1 MLSLKDKMD
10 ALDQVKNLI
19 NESQNVLIAPGMLAL
34 GDSLSSA
41 LALLFT
47 LRKLGKN
54 ANVLI
59 DKIPE
64 NFQFLANLE
73 PFSSKDFVISIDG
86 SEKEIGEMRYEK
98 NEKGLKIYLTLK
110 QGKISQHDVAFS
122 TLGQNPDLVIALGIK
137 SAQELSAYHAPV
149 LNIDNQPSNENFGEV
164 NLIETT
170 KSLAEI
176 SLNLIKALGP
186 ELIQGNVATCLL
198 TGIICA
204 SRNFRN
210 PETKPKTFETS
221 AYLINQGA
229 DHQKIIQHL
238 YKQKSIA
245 QIKFLGRILEKLNFD
260 KEKELYD
267 VALTAADF
275 QESNV
280 HPKDLGFTI
289 EELKFNFRYLPN
301 LLILW
306 ESHASPVTI
315 RGVFYSTKPGLVEK
329 ILENYEGVSRGE
341 GVLFS
346 TKESDLA
353 LVKEKILKIL

>member
-1 MLSLKDKMD
+1 MD
-10 ALDQVKNLI
+10 AQSQVKSLI
-19 NESQNVLIAPGMLAL
+19 DSSQNILIAPGQQAL

-47 LRKLGKN
+47 LRKMGKN
-54 ANVLI
+54 ANILI

-64 NFQFLANLE
+64 NFQFLAHLE
-73 PFSSKDFVISIDG
+73 PFSSKDFVIAIDG

-98 NEKGLKIYLTLK
+98 SANGLKIYLTLNK
-110 QGKISQHDVAFS
+110 GKISAQDVSFS
-122 TLGQNPDLVIALGIK
+122 TLGQNHDLVIALGMK
-137 SAQELSAYHAPV
+137 SPRDLDRYQAPI

-170 KSLAEI
+170 NSLAEI
-176 SLNLIKALGP
+176 SLNLIKTLGP
-186 ELIQGNVATCLL
+186 ELVQGNVATCLL
-198 TGIICA
+198 AGVICA
-204 SRNFRN
+204 SQNFRN
-210 PETKPKTFETS
+210 AETKPKTFEIS

-229 DHQKIIQHL
+229 DHQKIIQRL

-245 QIKFLGRILEKLNFD
+245 QIRILGRILEKLNFD
-260 KEKELYD
+260 QEKELYD
-267 VALTAADF
+267 AALTEQDF
-275 QESNV
+275 QECQV
-280 HPKDLGFTI
+280 RPKDLGFI
-289 EELKFNFRYLPN
+289 VEELKFNFRYLPN

-306 ESHASPVTI
+306 ESHNSPMNI

-346 TKESDLA
+346 TQESDLI

>member
-1 MLSLKDKMD
+1 MD
-10 ALDQVKNLI
+10 ALSQVKNLI
-19 NESQNVLIAPGMLAL
+19 EDSQNILIVPNPQTL

-47 LRKLGKN
+47 LRKMGKN
-54 ANVLI
+54 ANILT

-73 PFSSKDFVISIDG
+73 PFSSRDFVISIDG

-98 NEKGLKIYLTLK
+98 NENGLKIYLTLNK
-110 QGKISQHDVAFS
+110 GKISEQDVAFS
-122 TLGQNPDLVIALGIK
+122 TLGQNPDLLITLGIK
-137 SAQELSAYHAPV
+137 SSKDLDCYRAPI
-149 LNIDNQPSNENFGEV
+149 LNIDNQSLNETFGEV

-170 KSLAEI
+170 NSLAEI
-176 SLNLIKALGP
+176 SLNLIKVLGP
-186 ELIQGNVATCLL
+186 ELISGNIATCLL
-198 TGIICA
+198 TGVICA
-204 SRNFRN
+204 SQNFRD
-210 PETKPKTFETS
+210 PKTKPKTFETS

-238 YKQKSIA
+238 YKQKSLA
-245 QIKFLGRILEKLNFD
+245 QIRILGRILEKLNFD

-267 VALTAADF
+267 ATLTEADF
-275 QESNV
+275 QECQV
-280 HPKDLGFTI
+280 RPKDLGFTI
-289 EELKFNFRYLPN
+289 EELKFNFHYLPS

-306 ESHASPVTI
+306 ETHASPMTI
-315 RGVFYSTKPGLVEK
+315 KGVFYSIKPSLVEK

-346 TKESDLA
+346 TKDNNLTLA
-353 LVKEKILKIL
+353 KEKILKIL

>member
-1 MLSLKDKMD
+1 MD
-10 ALDQVKNLI
+10 ALSQVKNLI
-19 NESQNVLIAPGMLAL
+19 EGSQNILIVPSPQVL
-34 GDSLSSA
+34 GDSLSSS

-47 LRKLGKN
+47 LRKMGKN
-54 ANVLI
+54 ANILI

-73 PFSSKDFVISIDG
+73 PFSSRDFVISIDG

-98 NEKGLKIYLTLK
+98 NEKGLKIYLTLNK
-110 QGKISQHDVAFS
+110 GKISEQDVAFS

-137 SAQELSAYHAPV
+137 SAKDLNCYRAPM
-149 LNIDNQPSNENFGEV
+149 LNIDNQPFNENFGEI

-170 KSLAEI
+170 NSLTEI
-176 SLNLIKALGP
+176 SLNLIKSLGP
-186 ELIQGNVATCLL
+186 ELVSGSVATCLL
-198 TGIICA
+198 AGIICA
-204 SRNFRN
+204 SQNFRDAK
-210 PETKPKTFETS
+210 TKPKSFETS

-245 QIKFLGRILEKLNFD
+245 QIRILGRILEKLNFD
-260 KEKELYD
+260 KGKELYD
-267 VALTAADF
+267 AILTEADF
-275 QESNV
+275 QECGV
-280 HPKDLGFTI
+280 HPKDLGFTV
-289 EELKFNFRYLPN
+289 EELKFNFRYLPS

-306 ESHASPVTI
+306 ESHASPAAI
-315 RGVFYSTKPGLVEK
+315 KGVFYSTKPGLIEK

-346 TKESDLA
+346 TKDNDLA
-353 LVKEKILKIL
+353 LAKEKILNIL